1 MSVSSLTPP
10 SDVVRPPDS
19 ASLRRY
25 LLGLLADGER
35 AAVERRYFEDDEL
48 FGALLAAEDD
58 LIADYLGDR
67 LLEDERVRFQASYL
81 ATSAGRERVRM
92 AQALADA
99 RALPAAPARAM
110 PAASRRW
117 WPPTRGDQWL
127 AAAATLLLVLGGAWS
142 WREVVRLRTGVDDLT
157 AAQQALRRDL
167 DAANEETA
175 RQRARAGQ
183 AAEALARLQSSA
195 SPAGAAGPPVRVVAL
210 SLVPVAVRGGAP
222 TDRVT
227 IAAGTTVLELEL
239 AVDSRAPLNGVR
251 VSLDADGRARWQVE
265 VPAAVQSP
273 AVLRVPI
280 PASVLVPGAVH
291 TATLERVASGQP
303 SAIVHRYSFRVA
315 AR

>member
-1 MSVSSLTPP
+1 
-10 SDVVRPPDS
+10 
-19 ASLRRY
+19 
-25 LLGLLADGER
+25 
-35 AAVERRYFEDDEL
+35 
-48 FGALLAAEDD
+48 
-58 LIADYLGDR
+58 
-67 LLEDERVRFQASYL
+67 
-81 ATSAGRERVRM
+81 
-92 AQALADA
+92 
-99 RALPAAPARAM
+99 
-110 PAASRRW
+110 
-117 WPPTRGDQWL
+117 
-127 AAAATLLLVLGGAWS
+127 
-142 WREVVRLRTGVDDLT
+142 LRTGVDDLT